1 VSVSVAHDPEQKA
14 IREMQLLQM
23 PEVTAT
29 FDDPN
34 LISSAGLV
42 PVMRLARRA
51 GLPHLITALVN
62 IPGGAGA
69 DAAGKVSSIVAGMLA
84 GADSIDDLAVLRE
97 GAVAKVLPGVKAPS
111 TLGTFLRGFTFGH
124 VRQLGAVAAAL
135 LMKLAALTIL
145 LPAAAPGDRDAMT
158 WLDVDDT
165 MRRTYGYAK
174 QGVGYGY
181 NKVKVR
187 GALLA
192 IASTSGGSCGPV
204 IVGHRLRK
212 GPVNSARGAGK
223 FLTDAIAA
231 TRRTGH
237 PAAAICA
244 RLDSAFYS
252 HSVVAAV
259 LAAGAKFSIT
269 ARMDPAITA
278 AISAISDDRW
288 VSIKYPQAIF
298 DEEQQRW
305 ISDAQVAETTYTAF
319 TSKPR
324 KHQVTAR
331 LIVRRVKRLN
341 PAAARQGQGE
351 LFSVYRFHAVFTN
364 SIEPTLI
371 AEAHHRDHAI
381 VEQVIADLRSS
392 ALAHFPSGVFN
403 ANAAW
408 LTCAVI
414 AYNLART
421 AAALT
426 GTALGK
432 ARTVTIRAL
441 LINIPARIAY
451 SGRIHTLHLPAG
463 SRRETLFNKMFDAVM
478 APPQAA

>member
-1 VSVSVAHDPEQKA
+1 
-14 IREMQLLQM
+14 MQLSQS
-23 PEVTAT
+23 PTVDAT

-51 GLPHLITALVN
+51 GLPHLVTALVK

-69 DAAGKVSSIVAGMLA
+69 DPAAKVASVVAGMIA

-135 LMKLAALTIL
+135 LVKLAGLAVL
-145 LPAAAPGDRDAMT
+145 LPTAAAGDRDAVT

-165 MRRTYGYAK
+165 MRRTYGYLK

-181 NKVKVR
+181 NKVK
-187 GALLA
+187 GLNALLA
-192 IASTSGGSCGPV
+192 VASTSASTCGPV

-223 FLTDAIAA
+223 FLADAIAA

-237 PAAAICA
+237 RTAVICA
-244 RLDSAFYS
+244 RLDSAFYN

-259 LAAGAKFSIT
+259 LAAGARFSIT

-278 AISAISDDRW
+278 AISVIPDDGW
-288 VSIKYPQAIF
+288 VSIKYPQASF

-305 ISDAQVAETTYTAF
+305 ISDAQVAETSYTAF

-324 KHQVTAR
+324 SQQVTAR

-341 PAAARQGQGE
+341 PATVRQGQGE
-351 LFSVYRFHAVFTN
+351 LFAVYRFHAVFTN
-364 SIEPTLI
+364 STEPTLI

-381 VEQVIADLRSS
+381 VEQVIADLKGS
-392 ALAHFPSGVFN
+392 ALQHFPGFSM
-403 ANAAW
+403 
-408 LTCAVI
+408 
-414 AYNLART
+414 
-421 AAALT
+421 
-426 GTALGK
+426 
-432 ARTVTIRAL
+432 
-441 LINIPARIAY
+441 P
-451 SGRIHTLHLPAG
+451 TLRG
-463 SRRETLFNKMFDAVM
+463 
-478 APPQAA
+478 

>member
-1 VSVSVAHDPEQKA
+1 
-14 IREMQLLQM
+14 MQLSQI
-23 PEVTAT
+23 PKVAAT

-51 GLPHLITALVN
+51 GLPHLVTAGVK
-62 IPGGAGA
+62 IPGAAGS
-69 DAAGKVSSIVAGMLA
+69 DAAAKVSSIVAGMLA

-97 GAVAKVLPGVKAPS
+97 GAMSKVLPGVKAPS

-124 VRQLGAVAAAL
+124 VRQLGAVAAGL
-135 LMKLAALTIL
+135 LVKLAALAVL
-145 LPAAAPGDRDAMT
+145 LPAAAPSDRDAVT

-181 NKVKVR
+181 NKVK
-187 GALLA
+187 GLNALLA
-192 IASTSGGSCGPV
+192 IASTSAASCGPV

-223 FLTDAIAA
+223 FLADAIAA
-231 TRRTGH
+231 TRRTGD
-237 PAAAICA
+237 AAAMICA
-244 RLDSAFYS
+244 RLDSAFYN
-252 HSVVAAV
+252 H
-259 LAAGAKFSIT
+259 IT

-278 AISAISDDRW
+278 AISLIPDDAW

-341 PAAARQGQGE
+341 PATARQGQGE
-351 LFSVYRFHAVFTN
+351 LFAVYRFHAVFTN
-364 SIEPTLI
+364 SCEPTLV

-381 VEQVIADLRSS
+381 VEQVIADLKSS
-392 ALAHFPSGVFN
+392 ALSHFPSGVFN

-414 AYNLART
+414 AYNLTRA

-432 ARTVTIRAL
+432 ARTATIRTA
-441 LINIPARIAY
+441 LINIPARIGY
-451 SGRIHTLHLPAG
+451 SARIHTLHLPAG
-463 SRRETLFNKMFDAVM
+463 SRRETLFHRMFTAVM
-478 APPQAA
+478 APPQVA

>member
-1 VSVSVAHDPEQKA
+1 
-14 IREMQLLQM
+14 MQLSQI
-23 PEVTAT
+23 PKVAAA

-51 GLPHLITALVN
+51 GLPHLVTALVK

-69 DAAGKVSSIVAGMLA
+69 DAAAKVSSIVAGMLA

-111 TLGTFLRGFTFGH
+111 TLGTFLRAFTFGH

-135 LMKLAALTIL
+135 LVKLAALAVL
-145 LPAAAPGDRDAMT
+145 LPSAAPGDRDAVT

-165 MRRTYGYAK
+165 MRETYGYAK

-181 NKVKVR
+181 NKVK
-187 GALLA
+187 GLNALLA
-192 IASTSGGSCGPV
+192 IATTCGSSCGPV

-223 FLTDAIAA
+223 FLADSIAA

-237 PAAAICA
+237 PAATICA
-244 RLDSAFYS
+244 RLDSAFYN
-252 HSVVAAV
+252 HSVVGAV
-259 LAAGAKFSIT
+259 LAAGARFSIT

-278 AISAISDDRW
+278 AISAIPDDGW

-324 KHQVTAR
+324 KQQVTAR

-341 PAAARQGQGE
+341 PATARQGQGE
-351 LFSVYRFHAVFTN
+351 LFTVHRFHPVFTN
-364 SIEPTLI
+364 SCEPTLV

-381 VEQVIADLRSS
+381 VEQVIADVKSS
-392 ALAHFPSGVFN
+392 ALKHFPSGVFN

-414 AYNLART
+414 AYNLTRA

-426 GTALGK
+426 KTSLGK
-432 ARTVTIRAL
+432 GRTATIRAA

-451 SGRIHTLHLPAG
+451 SARIHTLHLPAR
-463 SRRETLFNKMFDAVM
+463 SRRETLFNNMFTAVM

>member
-1 VSVSVAHDPEQKA
+1 
-14 IREMQLLQM
+14 MQLSQI
-23 PEVTAT
+23 PKVAAA

-51 GLPHLITALVN
+51 GLPHLVTALVK

-69 DAAGKVSSIVAGMLA
+69 DPAAKVSSIVAGMLA

-97 GAVAKVLPGVKAPS
+97 GAMSKVLPGVKAPS

-135 LMKLAALTIL
+135 LVKLAALAVL
-145 LPAAAPGDRDAMT
+145 LPAAAPENRDAVT

-174 QGVGYGY
+174 QGAGYGY
-181 NKVKVR
+181 NKVK
-187 GALLA
+187 GLNALLA
-192 IASTSGGSCGPV
+192 IATTSARSCGPI

-223 FLTDAIAA
+223 FLADAIAA
-231 TRRTGH
+231 TRRAGD
-237 PAAAICA
+237 AAAMICA
-244 RLDSAFYS
+244 RLDSAFYNY
-252 HSVVAAV
+252 SVVAAV
-259 LAAGAKFSIT
+259 LAAGARFSIT

-278 AISAISDDRW
+278 AISAIPDDAW

-341 PAAARQGQGE
+341 PGAARQRQGE
-351 LFSVYRFHAVFTN
+351 LFAVYRFHAVFTN
-364 SIEPTLI
+364 SCEPTLV

-381 VEQVIADLRSS
+381 VEQVIADLKSS
-392 ALAHFPSGVFN
+392 ALAHFPSGMFN

-414 AYNLART
+414 AYNLTRA

-426 GTALGK
+426 GTGLGK
-432 ARTVTIRAL
+432 ARTATIRTA

-463 SRRETLFNKMFDAVM
+463 SRRETLFHKMFTAVM
-478 APPQAA
+478 APPQPA